1 MGAVFDLAE
10 WQRRGP
16 DAFPPQWAS
25 AWGDDH
31 FGPWADLQ
39 VAGEVQRLRWIEAG
53 VLLMGDERRPQQLP
67 TTIPS
72 GFWLATARARR
83 RCGRR

>member
-1 MGAVFDLAE
+1 MSTVFDLAE

-53 VLLMGDERRPQQLP
+53 GHTDWN
-67 TTIPS
+67 S
-72 GFWLATARARR
+72 GCPRNSMSFKRQAVQAA
-83 RCGRR
+83 